1 MGTHNL
7 PHLMIALI
15 GCSLLALALASSHS
29 EAPGTAKGPRADLTD
44 VYAFKSRETGRG
56 DYVALVMNVG
66 GLQQSQAGP
75 NYNPLDTDFVYQFR
89 IDNNGD
95 AVEDLTFQFVIGE
108 RFNNDG
114 QGLVIPVTLGGETR
128 QVPVALNHIGQVDE
142 TQATLNLQQYYRVRL
157 QHGADYSGSINDG
170 PWLLHN
176 KGGGAFQHEFEKAYE
191 NAGEKTFP
199 LNNYT
204 EYVENLAIYRDNV
217 RIPGCSQRASLFVG
231 PRRESFGIPLGQVFD
246 LVNLDPTEQITSADD
261 DSIGVWSSVRPIA
274 HHPFDENGEHCDT
287 SSSSS

>member
-44 VYAFKSRETGRG
+44 VYAFKSRKTGRG

-66 GLQQSQAGP
+66 VLQQSQAGP
-75 NYNPLDTDFVYQFR
+75 NYNPLDTDFVYQFH

-142 TQATLNLQQYYRVRL
+142 TQATLNLQQYTVCVCSMAPTTRAASTTVR
-157 QHGADYSGSINDG
+157 GCCTT
-170 PWLLHN
+170 
-176 KGGGAFQHEFEKAYE
+176 KA
-191 NAGEKTFP
+191 AVRSST
-199 LNNYT
+199 
-204 EYVENLAIYRDNV
+204 NLIKHTKMLV
-217 RIPGCSQRASLFVG
+217 K
-231 PRRESFGIPLGQVFD
+231 RRF
-246 LVNLDPTEQITSADD
+246 
-261 DSIGVWSSVRPIA
+261 R
-274 HHPFDENGEHCDT
+274 
-287 SSSSS
+287 